1 MASEQLQHSLVQQSL
16 CVSNNHMQ
24 CPFTAVNIQY
34 QSIYWTA
41 FFSSCAAVDLLAVDA
56 VKCRTFTVVLSLQ
69 VLPTVYSSANPVTR
83 DSFGTWVTTKP
94 MSIRERSYQLAQKS
108 ISYLQLFTSLHH
120 ILRLM
125 SWIIYITSPN
135 HLHLHWEKWTEQ
147 NNNLSQLL
155 HWGQDDTA
163 SHERQKCHYFVGPW
177 LGMCLSALMPASAFT
192 HLWFCAVCRK
202 CAKAKCGI
210 SQALLSAH
218 K

>member
-1 MASEQLQHSLVQQSL
+1 MPFYCCKHTVPIHILNSFFQQLCCSWFTCSRCSKMQDFHSGSV
-16 CVSNNHMQ
+16 
-24 CPFTAVNIQY
+24 FTSPAYSIQ
-34 QSIYWTA
+34 
-41 FFSSCAAVDLLAVDA
+41 L
-56 VKCRTFTVVLSLQ
+56 
-69 VLPTVYSSANPVTR
+69 ANPVTR